1 MKKKYGTS
9 LIIGNGFDLNLGMVT
24 DYRSFFKKLKADG
37 FFTKHTNNPLLQ
49 FINAKGEK
57 EKWYDFEGIIQE
69 YATRGEQAVNLKMI
83 DKLLPIIDKAL
94 ELDEE
99 SFEEIKGY
107 KHLCGI
113 VLEFDSVI
121 EYTSKNNYL
130 DFAADYDI
138 REKCVYIKKALS
150 QYSEEQRD
158 LVKEAMR
165 LLKDELVAF
174 LKSAKINN
182 EENSLAFMIFFSIMG
197 IYDAGYKGLTMK
209 LSDYSKK
216 YQGSFPDFKIV
227 SFNYTDTISNLV
239 KFLQRIKFD
248 SRIDLETDDLK
259 ENFYRIHGA
268 LDSEVIFG
276 IDSEC
281 DIPNAFISLRKSN
294 HISINAKQRFSDI
307 IENSKRIII
316 FGHSI
321 YGIDYEYY
329 ADFLEKNKDTEVV
342 VIYHNEDGKKE
353 FENEMENR
361 GVMRSINYEY
371 IVISDHFFEFCK
383 NIAEEQ
389 QLFLKRKSKGRTDL
403 YILTSFIFIR
413 YYHFNP
419 IFLNLFEQNGIEM
432 LMLPDNINRAV

>member
-24 DYRSFFKKLKADG
+24 DYRSFFLKLKADG

-83 DKLLPIIDKAL
+83 DKLLPIIGKAL
-94 ELDEE
+94 DLDEE
-99 SFEEIKGY
+99 SFKEIKGY

-113 VLEFDSVI
+113 VPEFDRVI
-121 EYTSKNNYL
+121 EYTTKNNYL
-130 DFAADYDI
+130 DFFADNDI
-138 REKCVYIKKALS
+138 REKCEYIKKALS
-150 QYSEEQRD
+150 QYSEEQRYW
-158 LVKEAMR
+158 VKEAMR

-216 YQGSFPDFKIV
+216 YQGGFPDFKIV

-361 GVMRSINYEY
+361 GVIRSINYEY
-371 IVISDHFFEFCK
+371 IVISDHFFEFSK

-389 QLFLKRKSKGRTDL
+389 QLF
-403 YILTSFIFIR
+403 
-413 YYHFNP
+413 
-419 IFLNLFEQNGIEM
+419 FEKEK
-432 LMLPDNINRAV
+432 

>member
-24 DYRSFFKKLKADG
+24 DYGSFLKKLSADG

-49 FINAKGEK
+49 FIKAKGEK
-57 EKWYDFEGIIQE
+57 DKWYDFEGIIQE
-69 YATRGEQAVNLKMI
+69 YATRSEQAVNLKMI

-99 SFEEIKGY
+99 SFEKIKGY

-389 QLFLKRKSKGRTDL
+389 QLF
-403 YILTSFIFIR
+403 
-413 YYHFNP
+413 
-419 IFLNLFEQNGIEM
+419 FEKEK
-432 LMLPDNINRAV
+432 

>member
-24 DYRSFFKKLKADG
+24 DYRSFFLKLKADG

-83 DKLLPIIDKAL
+83 DKLLPIIGKAL
-94 ELDEE
+94 DLDEE
-99 SFEEIKGY
+99 SFKEIKGY

-113 VLEFDSVI
+113 VPEFDRVI
-121 EYTSKNNYL
+121 EYTTKNNYL
-130 DFAADYDI
+130 DFFADNDI
-138 REKCVYIKKALS
+138 REKCEYIKKALS
-150 QYSEEQRD
+150 QYSEEQRYW
-158 LVKEAMR
+158 VKEAMR

-216 YQGSFPDFKIV
+216 YQGVFPDFKIV

-361 GVMRSINYEY
+361 GVIRSINYEY
-371 IVISDHFFEFCK
+371 IVISDHFFEFSK

-389 QLFLKRKSKGRTDL
+389 QLF
-403 YILTSFIFIR
+403 
-413 YYHFNP
+413 
-419 IFLNLFEQNGIEM
+419 FEKEK
-432 LMLPDNINRAV
+432 

>member
-24 DYRSFFKKLKADG
+24 DYRSFFNKLNSDDFFAKHAD
-37 FFTKHTNNPLLQ
+37 NPLLQ
-49 FINAKGEK
+49 FIKAKGEK

-83 DKLLPIIDKAL
+83 DKLLPIIGKAL
-94 ELDEE
+94 DLDEE
-99 SFEEIKGY
+99 SFKEIKGY

-113 VLEFDSVI
+113 VPEFDRVI
-121 EYTSKNNYL
+121 EYTTKNNYL

-182 EENSLAFMIFFSIMG
+182 EEKSVASMIFFSIMG
-197 IYDAGYKGLTMK
+197 IYAAGYKGLTMK

-248 SRIDLETDDLK
+248 SRIDLETNDLK

-307 IENSKRIII
+307 IGNSKRIII

-342 VIYHNEDGKKE
+342 VLYHNEDGKKE

-361 GVMRSINYEY
+361 GVMRRINYEY
-371 IVISDHFFEFCK
+371 IVISNHFFEFCK

-389 QLFLKRKSKGRTDL
+389 QLF
-403 YILTSFIFIR
+403 
-413 YYHFNP
+413 
-419 IFLNLFEQNGIEM
+419 FEKEK
-432 LMLPDNINRAV
+432 

>member
-1 MKKKYGTS
+1 M
-9 LIIGNGFDLNLGMVT
+9 
-24 DYRSFFKKLKADG
+24 KADG

-83 DKLLPIIDKAL
+83 DKLLPIIGKAL
-94 ELDEE
+94 DLDEE
-99 SFEEIKGY
+99 SFKEIKGY

-113 VLEFDSVI
+113 VPEFDRVI
-121 EYTSKNNYL
+121 EYATKNNYL

-138 REKCVYIKKALS
+138 MEKCVYIKKARS

-419 IFLNLFEQNGIEM
+419 IFLNLFEQKGIEM

>member
-24 DYRSFFKKLKADG
+24 DYGSFFKKLSADG

-49 FINAKGEK
+49 FIKAKGEK

-69 YATRGEQAVNLKMI
+69 YATRSEQAVNLKMI
-83 DKLLPIIDKAL
+83 DKLLPIIDKVL

-99 SFEEIKGY
+99 SFKEIKDY

-248 SRIDLETDDLK
+248 SRIDIETDDLK

-389 QLFLKRKSKGRTDL
+389 QLF
-403 YILTSFIFIR
+403 
-413 YYHFNP
+413 
-419 IFLNLFEQNGIEM
+419 FEKEK
-432 LMLPDNINRAV
+432 

>member
-24 DYRSFFKKLKADG
+24 DYRSFFNKLNSDD
-37 FFTKHTNNPLLQ
+37 FFAKHANNPLLQ

-57 EKWYDFEGIIQE
+57 ENWYDFEGIIQE
-69 YATRGEQAVNLKMI
+69 YATRSEQAVNLKMI

-99 SFEEIKGY
+99 SFKEIKDY

-389 QLFLKRKSKGRTDL
+389 QLF
-403 YILTSFIFIR
+403 
-413 YYHFNP
+413 
-419 IFLNLFEQNGIEM
+419 FEKEK
-432 LMLPDNINRAV
+432 

>member
-9 LIIGNGFDLNLGMVT
+9 LIIGNGFDLNLGMIT
-24 DYRSFFKKLKADG
+24 DYRSFFLKLKADG

-49 FINAKGEK
+49 FIDAKGEK

-69 YATRGEQAVNLKMI
+69 YATRSEQAVYLKMI

-94 ELDEE
+94 DIDEE
-99 SFEEIKGY
+99 SFKEIKGY

-113 VLEFDSVI
+113 VPEFDSVI
-121 EYTSKNNYL
+121 EYTTKNNYL
-130 DFAADYDI
+130 DFVADNDI

-150 QYSEEQRD
+150 QYNEEQRD

-165 LLKDELVAF
+165 LLKDELVVF
-174 LKSAKINN
+174 LKSAKINDK
-182 EENSLAFMIFFSIMG
+182 EKSVAFMIFFSIMG
-197 IYDAGYKGLTMK
+197 IYAAGYKGLTMK

-216 YQGSFPDFKIV
+216 CQGIFPDFKIV

-342 VIYHNEDGKKE
+342 VLYHNEDGKKE

-361 GVMRSINYEY
+361 GVTRKINYEY
-371 IVISDHFFEFCK
+371 IVISNHFFEFCE
-383 NIAEEQ
+383 NIAKDQ
-389 QLFLKRKSKGRTDL
+389 RLFFEKECKEKG
-403 YILTSFIFIR
+403 
-413 YYHFNP
+413 
-419 IFLNLFEQNGIEM
+419 
-432 LMLPDNINRAV
+432 

>member
-49 FINAKGEK
+49 FIKAKGEK
-57 EKWYDFEGIIQE
+57 ENWYDFEGIIQE
-69 YATRGEQAVNLKMI
+69 YATRSEQAVNLKMI

-99 SFEEIKGY
+99 SFKEIKDY

-389 QLFLKRKSKGRTDL
+389 QLF
-403 YILTSFIFIR
+403 
-413 YYHFNP
+413 
-419 IFLNLFEQNGIEM
+419 FEKEK
-432 LMLPDNINRAV
+432 

>member
-1 MKKKYGTS
+1 MEKKYGTS

-24 DYRSFFKKLKADG
+24 DYRSFFNKLNSDE
-37 FFTKHTNNPLLQ
+37 FFTKHIDNPLLQ
-49 FINAKGEK
+49 FIKAKGEK
-57 EKWYDFEGIIQE
+57 ENWYGFEGIIQE
-69 YATRGEQAVNLKMI
+69 YATRSEQAVYLMMI
-83 DKLLPIIDKAL
+83 DKLLPLIDKTL
-94 ELDEE
+94 DIDEE
-99 SFEEIKGY
+99 SFKEIKGY

-113 VLEFDSVI
+113 VSEFDSVI
-121 EYTSKNNYL
+121 EYTSRNNYL
-130 DFAADYDI
+130 DFAADNDI

-165 LLKDELVAF
+165 LLKNELVAF
-174 LKSAKINN
+174 LKSANIND
-182 EENSLAFMIFFSIMG
+182 EEKSVAFMIFFSIMG
-197 IYDAGYKGLTMK
+197 IYDVGYKGLTIK
-209 LSDYSKK
+209 LSNYSKK
-216 YQGSFPDFKIV
+216 CHGNFPNFKIV

-239 KFLQRIKFD
+239 VYLQKVKFD
-248 SRIDLETDDLK
+248 SRIDLETNDLK

-294 HISINAKQRFSDI
+294 HISINAKLRFSDI

-342 VIYHNEDGKKE
+342 VMYHDEAGRKE
-353 FENEMENR
+353 FENELENR
-361 GVMRSINYEY
+361 GVMRKINYEN
-371 IVISDHFFEFCK
+371 IVLSKHFFEFCK

-389 QLFLKRKSKGRTDL
+389 Q
-403 YILTSFIFIR
+403 
-413 YYHFNP
+413 HF
-419 IFLNLFEQNGIEM
+419 FEKECK
-432 LMLPDNINRAV
+432 A

>member
-24 DYRSFFKKLKADG
+24 DYRSFFKNLKADG

-57 EKWYDFEGIIQE
+57 ENWYDFEGIIQE
-69 YATRGEQAVNLKMI
+69 YATRSEQAVNLKMI

-99 SFEEIKGY
+99 SFKEIKDY

-389 QLFLKRKSKGRTDL
+389 QLF
-403 YILTSFIFIR
+403 
-413 YYHFNP
+413 
-419 IFLNLFEQNGIEM
+419 FEKEK
-432 LMLPDNINRAV
+432 

>member
-69 YATRGEQAVNLKMI
+69 YATRSEQAVYLKMI
-83 DKLLPIIDKAL
+83 DKLLPLIDKAL
-94 ELDEE
+94 DIDEE
-99 SFEEIKGY
+99 SFKEIKGY

-113 VLEFDSVI
+113 VPEFDSVI
-121 EYTSKNNYL
+121 EYTTKNNYL
-130 DFAADYDI
+130 DFVADNDI
-138 REKCVYIKKALS
+138 REKCVYIKKALF
-150 QYSEEQRD
+150 QYNEEQRD

-165 LLKDELVAF
+165 LLKDELVVF
-174 LKSAKINN
+174 LKSAKIND
-182 EENSLAFMIFFSIMG
+182 EEKSVAFMIFFSIMG
-197 IYDAGYKGLTMK
+197 IYAAGYKGLTMK

-216 YQGSFPDFKIV
+216 CQGIFPDFKIV

-239 KFLQRIKFD
+239 VYLQCIKFD
-248 SRIDLETDDLK
+248 SRIDLETNDLK

-268 LDSEVIFG
+268 LGSEVIFG

-329 ADFLEKNKDTEVV
+329 ADFLKKNKDTEVV
-342 VIYHNEDGKKE
+342 VLYHNEKGKKE
-353 FENEMENR
+353 FENELENK
-361 GVMRSINYEY
+361 GVTRKINYEY
-371 IVISDHFFEFCK
+371 IVISNHFFEFCE
-383 NIAEEQ
+383 NIAKDQ
-389 QLFLKRKSKGRTDL
+389 RLFFEKESKEKG
-403 YILTSFIFIR
+403 
-413 YYHFNP
+413 
-419 IFLNLFEQNGIEM
+419 
-432 LMLPDNINRAV
+432 

>member
-24 DYRSFFKKLKADG
+24 DYRSFLKKLKADG

-83 DKLLPIIDKAL
+83 DKLLPIIGKAL
-94 ELDEE
+94 DLDEE
-99 SFEEIKGY
+99 SFKEIKGY

-113 VLEFDSVI
+113 VPEFDRVI
-121 EYTSKNNYL
+121 EYTTKNNYL
-130 DFAADYDI
+130 DFFADNDI
-138 REKCVYIKKALS
+138 REKCEYIKKALS
-150 QYSEEQRD
+150 QYSEEQRFW
-158 LVKEAMR
+158 VKEAMR

-248 SRIDLETDDLK
+248 LRIDLETDDLK
-259 ENFYRIHGA
+259 ENFYRIHGT

-389 QLFLKRKSKGRTDL
+389 QLF
-403 YILTSFIFIR
+403 
-413 YYHFNP
+413 
-419 IFLNLFEQNGIEM
+419 FEKEK
-432 LMLPDNINRAV
+432 

>member
-57 EKWYDFEGIIQE
+57 ENWYDFEGIIQE
-69 YATRGEQAVNLKMI
+69 YATRSEQAVNLKMI

-99 SFEEIKGY
+99 SFKEIKDY

-342 VIYHNEDGKKE
+342 VIYHNEDSKKE

-389 QLFLKRKSKGRTDL
+389 QLF
-403 YILTSFIFIR
+403 
-413 YYHFNP
+413 
-419 IFLNLFEQNGIEM
+419 FEKEK
-432 LMLPDNINRAV
+432 

>member
-24 DYRSFFKKLKADG
+24 DYGSFFKKLSADG

-49 FINAKGEK
+49 FIKAKGEK

-69 YATRGEQAVNLKMI
+69 YATRGEQAVNLKI
-83 DKLLPIIDKAL
+83 
-94 ELDEE
+94 
-99 SFEEIKGY
+99 
-107 KHLCGI
+107 
-113 VLEFDSVI
+113 
-121 EYTSKNNYL
+121 N
-130 DFAADYDI
+130 DI
-138 REKCVYIKKALS
+138 REKCEYIKKALS
-150 QYSEEQRD
+150 QYSEEQRYW
-158 LVKEAMR
+158 VKEAMR

-389 QLFLKRKSKGRTDL
+389 QLF
-403 YILTSFIFIR
+403 
-413 YYHFNP
+413 
-419 IFLNLFEQNGIEM
+419 FEKEK
-432 LMLPDNINRAV
+432 

>member
-24 DYRSFFKKLKADG
+24 DYRSFFLKLKADG

-57 EKWYDFEGIIQE
+57 ENWYDFEGIIQE
-69 YATRGEQAVNLKMI
+69 YATRSEQAVNLKMI

-99 SFEEIKGY
+99 SFKEIKDY

-197 IYDAGYKGLTMK
+197 IYDAGYKELTMK

-276 IDSEC
+276 IDGEC

-389 QLFLKRKSKGRTDL
+389 QLF
-403 YILTSFIFIR
+403 
-413 YYHFNP
+413 
-419 IFLNLFEQNGIEM
+419 FEKEK
-432 LMLPDNINRAV
+432 

>member
-57 EKWYDFEGIIQE
+57 EKWYDFEGVIQE

-99 SFEEIKGY
+99 SFKEIKDY

-150 QYSEEQRD
+150 QYSEEQRYW
-158 LVKEAMR
+158 VKEAMR

-216 YQGSFPDFKIV
+216 CQGSFPDFKIV

-389 QLFLKRKSKGRTDL
+389 QLF
-403 YILTSFIFIR
+403 
-413 YYHFNP
+413 
-419 IFLNLFEQNGIEM
+419 FEKEK
-432 LMLPDNINRAV
+432 

>member
-57 EKWYDFEGIIQE
+57 EKWYDFEGVIQE

-99 SFEEIKGY
+99 SFKEIKDY

-150 QYSEEQRD
+150 QYSEEQRYW
-158 LVKEAMR
+158 VKEAMR

-389 QLFLKRKSKGRTDL
+389 QLFFLCGK
-403 YILTSFIFIR
+403 YVFFIS
-413 YYHFNP
+413 
-419 IFLNLFEQNGIEM
+419 
-432 LMLPDNINRAV
+432 D

>member
-1 MKKKYGTS
+1 MKKKYGTT

-69 YATRGEQAVNLKMI
+69 YATRSEQAVYLKMI
-83 DKLLPIIDKAL
+83 DKLLPLIDKAL
-94 ELDEE
+94 DIDEE
-99 SFEEIKGY
+99 SFKEIKGY

-113 VLEFDSVI
+113 VPEFDSVI
-121 EYTSKNNYL
+121 EYTTKNNYL
-130 DFAADYDI
+130 DFVADNDI

-150 QYSEEQRD
+150 QYNEEQRD

-165 LLKDELVAF
+165 LLKDELVVF
-174 LKSAKINN
+174 LKSAKIND
-182 EENSLAFMIFFSIMG
+182 EEKSVAFMIFFSIMG
-197 IYDAGYKGLTMK
+197 IYAAGYKGLTMK

-216 YQGSFPDFKIV
+216 CQGIFPDFKIV

-239 KFLQRIKFD
+239 VYLQCIKFD
-248 SRIDLETDDLK
+248 SRIDLETNDLK

-268 LDSEVIFG
+268 LGSEVIFG

-329 ADFLEKNKDTEVV
+329 ADFLKKNKDTEVV
-342 VIYHNEDGKKE
+342 VLYHNEKGKKE
-353 FENEMENR
+353 FENELENK
-361 GVMRSINYEY
+361 GVTRKINYEY
-371 IVISDHFFEFCK
+371 IVISNHFFEFCE
-383 NIAEEQ
+383 NIAKDQ
-389 QLFLKRKSKGRTDL
+389 RLFFEKESKEKG
-403 YILTSFIFIR
+403 
-413 YYHFNP
+413 
-419 IFLNLFEQNGIEM
+419 
-432 LMLPDNINRAV
+432 

>member
-9 LIIGNGFDLNLGMVT
+9 LIIGNGFDLNLGMIT
-24 DYRSFFKKLKADG
+24 DYRSFFLKLKADG

-49 FINAKGEK
+49 FIDAKGEK

-69 YATRGEQAVNLKMI
+69 YATRSEQAVYLKMI

-94 ELDEE
+94 DIDEE
-99 SFEEIKGY
+99 SFKEIKGY

-113 VLEFDSVI
+113 VPEFDSVI
-121 EYTSKNNYL
+121 EYTTKNNYL
-130 DFAADYDI
+130 DFVADNDI

-150 QYSEEQRD
+150 QYNEEQRD

-165 LLKDELVAF
+165 LLKDELVVF
-174 LKSAKINN
+174 LKSAKINDK
-182 EENSLAFMIFFSIMG
+182 EKSVAFMIFFSIMG
-197 IYDAGYKGLTMK
+197 IYAAGYKGLTMK

-216 YQGSFPDFKIV
+216 CQGIFPDFKIV

-342 VIYHNEDGKKE
+342 VLYHNEDGKKE
-353 FENEMENR
+353 FENEMENK
-361 GVMRSINYEY
+361 GVTRKINYEY
-371 IVISDHFFEFCK
+371 IVISNHFFEFCE
-383 NIAEEQ
+383 NIAKDQ
-389 QLFLKRKSKGRTDL
+389 RLFFEKECKEKG
-403 YILTSFIFIR
+403 
-413 YYHFNP
+413 
-419 IFLNLFEQNGIEM
+419 
-432 LMLPDNINRAV
+432 

>member
-99 SFEEIKGY
+99 SFKEIKDY

-389 QLFLKRKSKGRTDL
+389 QLF
-403 YILTSFIFIR
+403 
-413 YYHFNP
+413 
-419 IFLNLFEQNGIEM
+419 FEKEK
-432 LMLPDNINRAV
+432 

>member
-1 MKKKYGTS
+1 MKKKYGTT

-69 YATRGEQAVNLKMI
+69 YATRSEQAVYLKMI
-83 DKLLPIIDKAL
+83 DKLLPLIDKAL
-94 ELDEE
+94 DIDEE
-99 SFEEIKGY
+99 SFKEIKGY

-113 VLEFDSVI
+113 VPEFDSVI
-121 EYTSKNNYL
+121 EYTTKNNYL
-130 DFAADYDI
+130 DFVADNDI

-150 QYSEEQRD
+150 QYNEEQRD

-165 LLKDELVAF
+165 LLKDELVVF
-174 LKSAKINN
+174 LKSAKIND
-182 EENSLAFMIFFSIMG
+182 EEKSVAFMIFFSIMG
-197 IYDAGYKGLTMK
+197 IYAAGYKGLTMK

-216 YQGSFPDFKIV
+216 CQGIFPDFKIV

-239 KFLQRIKFD
+239 VYLQCIKFD
-248 SRIDLETDDLK
+248 SRIDLETNDLK

-268 LDSEVIFG
+268 LGSEVIFG

-321 YGIDYEYY
+321 YGIDNEYY
-329 ADFLEKNKDTEVV
+329 ADFLKKNKDTEVV
-342 VIYHNEDGKKE
+342 VLYHNEKGKKE
-353 FENEMENR
+353 FENELENK
-361 GVMRSINYEY
+361 GVTRKINYEY
-371 IVISDHFFEFCK
+371 IVISNHFFEFCE
-383 NIAEEQ
+383 NIAKDQ
-389 QLFLKRKSKGRTDL
+389 RLFFEKESKEKG
-403 YILTSFIFIR
+403 
-413 YYHFNP
+413 
-419 IFLNLFEQNGIEM
+419 
-432 LMLPDNINRAV
+432 

>member
-49 FINAKGEK
+49 FIKAKGEK
-57 EKWYDFEGIIQE
+57 ENWYDFEGIIQE
-69 YATRGEQAVNLKMI
+69 YATRSEQAVNLKMI

-99 SFEEIKGY
+99 SFKEIKGY

-113 VLEFDSVI
+113 VPEFDRVI
-121 EYTSKNNYL
+121 EYTTKNNYL
-130 DFAADYDI
+130 DFFADNDI
-138 REKCVYIKKALS
+138 REKCEYIKKALS
-150 QYSEEQRD
+150 QYSEEQRY
-158 LVKEAMR
+158 LAKEAMR

-216 YQGSFPDFKIV
+216 YQGGFPDFKIV

>member
-24 DYRSFFKKLKADG
+24 DYRSFFNKLNSDD
-37 FFTKHTNNPLLQ
+37 FFTKHADNPLLQ
-49 FINAKGEK
+49 FIKAKGEK
-57 EKWYDFEGIIQE
+57 ENWYDFEGIIQE
-69 YATRGEQAVNLKMI
+69 YATRSEQAVYLKMI
-83 DKLLPIIDKAL
+83 DKLLPLIDKAL
-94 ELDEE
+94 DIDEE
-99 SFEEIKGY
+99 SFKEIKGY

-113 VLEFDSVI
+113 VPEFDSVI
-121 EYTSKNNYL
+121 EYMTKNNYL
-130 DFAADYDI
+130 DFVADNDI

-150 QYSEEQRD
+150 QYNEEQRD

-165 LLKDELVAF
+165 LLKDELVVF
-174 LKSAKINN
+174 LKSAKIND
-182 EENSLAFMIFFSIMG
+182 EERSVAPMIFFSIMG
-197 IYDAGYKGLTMK
+197 IYAAGYKGLAIK
-209 LSDYSKK
+209 LSDFSKK
-216 YQGSFPDFKIV
+216 NQGGFPDFKIV
-227 SFNYTDTISNLV
+227 SFNYTDTIYNFV

-342 VIYHNEDGKKE
+342 VLYHNEDGKKE

-361 GVMRSINYEY
+361 GVTRKINYEY
-371 IVISDHFFEFCK
+371 IVISNHFFEFCE
-383 NIAEEQ
+383 NIAKDQ
-389 QLFLKRKSKGRTDL
+389 RLFFEKECKEKG
-403 YILTSFIFIR
+403 
-413 YYHFNP
+413 
-419 IFLNLFEQNGIEM
+419 
-432 LMLPDNINRAV
+432 

>member
-24 DYRSFFKKLKADG
+24 DYRSFFNKLNSDDFFAKHAD
-37 FFTKHTNNPLLQ
+37 NPLLQ

-69 YATRGEQAVNLKMI
+69 YATRGEQAKYLKMI
-83 DKLLPIIDKAL
+83 QELLPRINGALGVEEDSFKAIKIYRPL
-94 ELDEE
+94 SAIAPELD
-99 SFEEIKGY
+99 
-107 KHLCGI
+107 GI
-113 VLEFDSVI
+113 VQYTLSNTYIEFANDKDI
-121 EYTSKNNYL
+121 EQ
-130 DFAADYDI
+130 
-138 REKCVYIKKALS
+138 KCVYVKKVLS
-150 QYSEEQRD
+150 QYSEEQRR
-158 LVKEAMR
+158 LVTEAIR
-165 LLKDELVAF
+165 LLKNELVSF
-174 LKSAKINN
+174 LEAARVN
-182 EENSLAFMIFFSIMG
+182 EQYPLAYWVLFSVMGFYAPGCAGIADKFFEYVDSH
-197 IYDAGYKGLTMK
+197 KV
-209 LSDYSKK
+209 
-216 YQGSFPDFKIV
+216 FPTFRIV
-227 SFNYTDTISNLV
+227 SFNYTDTIFEAVNWL
-239 KFLQRIKFD
+239 KFARG
-248 SRIDLETDDLK
+248 SSVCLETKDLG
-259 ENFYRIHGA
+259 ESFYRIHGA

-342 VIYHNEDGKKE
+342 VFYHNEDGKKE

-361 GVMRSINYEY
+361 GVMRRINYEY
-371 IVISDHFFEFCK
+371 IVVSDHFLEFCK

-389 QLFLKRKSKGRTDL
+389 QLF
-403 YILTSFIFIR
+403 
-413 YYHFNP
+413 
-419 IFLNLFEQNGIEM
+419 FEKEK
-432 LMLPDNINRAV
+432 

>member
-57 EKWYDFEGIIQE
+57 ENWYDFEGIIQE
-69 YATRGEQAVNLKMI
+69 YATRSEQAVNLKMI

-99 SFEEIKGY
+99 SFKEIKDY

-165 LLKDELVAF
+165 LLKDEIVAF

-389 QLFLKRKSKGRTDL
+389 QLF
-403 YILTSFIFIR
+403 
-413 YYHFNP
+413 
-419 IFLNLFEQNGIEM
+419 FEKEK
-432 LMLPDNINRAV
+432 

>member
-1 MKKKYGTS
+1 M
-9 LIIGNGFDLNLGMVT
+9 
-24 DYRSFFKKLKADG
+24 
-37 FFTKHTNNPLLQ
+37 Q

-69 YATRGEQAVNLKMI
+69 YATRSEQAVYLKMI
-83 DKLLPIIDKAL
+83 DKLLPLIDKAL
-94 ELDEE
+94 DIDEE
-99 SFEEIKGY
+99 SFKEIKGY

-113 VLEFDSVI
+113 VPEFDSVI
-121 EYTSKNNYL
+121 EYTTKNNYL
-130 DFAADYDI
+130 DFVADNDI

-150 QYSEEQRD
+150 QYNEEQRD

-165 LLKDELVAF
+165 LLKDELVVF
-174 LKSAKINN
+174 LKSAKIND
-182 EENSLAFMIFFSIMG
+182 EEKSVAFMIFFSIMG
-197 IYDAGYKGLTMK
+197 IYAAGYKGLTMK

-216 YQGSFPDFKIV
+216 CQGIFPDFKIV

-329 ADFLEKNKDTEVV
+329 ADFLKKNKDTEVV
-342 VIYHNEDGKKE
+342 VLYHNEKGKKE
-353 FENEMENR
+353 FENELENK
-361 GVMRSINYEY
+361 GVTRKINYEY
-371 IVISDHFFEFCK
+371 IVISNHFFEFCE
-383 NIAEEQ
+383 NIAKDQ
-389 QLFLKRKSKGRTDL
+389 RLFFEKECKEKG
-403 YILTSFIFIR
+403 
-413 YYHFNP
+413 
-419 IFLNLFEQNGIEM
+419 
-432 LMLPDNINRAV
+432 

>member
-69 YATRGEQAVNLKMI
+69 YATRSEQAVNLKMI
-83 DKLLPIIDKAL
+83 DKLLPLIDKAL
-94 ELDEE
+94 DIDEE
-99 SFEEIKGY
+99 SFKEIKGY

-113 VLEFDSVI
+113 VPEFDSVI
-121 EYTSKNNYL
+121 EYTTKNNYL
-130 DFAADYDI
+130 DFVADNDI

-150 QYSEEQRD
+150 QYNEEQRD

-165 LLKDELVAF
+165 LLKDELVVF
-174 LKSAKINN
+174 LKSAKIND
-182 EENSLAFMIFFSIMG
+182 EEKSVAFMIFFSIMG
-197 IYDAGYKGLTMK
+197 IYAAGYKGLTMK

-216 YQGSFPDFKIV
+216 CQGIFPDFKIV

-239 KFLQRIKFD
+239 VYLQCIKFD
-248 SRIDLETDDLK
+248 SRIDLETNDLK

-329 ADFLEKNKDTEVV
+329 ADFLKKNKDTEVV
-342 VIYHNEDGKKE
+342 VLYHNEKGKKE
-353 FENEMENR
+353 FENELENK
-361 GVMRSINYEY
+361 GVTRKINYEY
-371 IVISDHFFEFCK
+371 IVISNHFFEFCE
-383 NIAEEQ
+383 NIAKDQ
-389 QLFLKRKSKGRTDL
+389 RLFFEKESKEKG
-403 YILTSFIFIR
+403 
-413 YYHFNP
+413 
-419 IFLNLFEQNGIEM
+419 
-432 LMLPDNINRAV
+432 

>member
-24 DYRSFFKKLKADG
+24 DYRSFFKKLNADG

-57 EKWYDFEGIIQE
+57 ENWYDFEGIIQE
-69 YATRGEQAVNLKMI
+69 YATRSEQAVNLKMI

-99 SFEEIKGY
+99 SFKEIKDY

-389 QLFLKRKSKGRTDL
+389 QLF
-403 YILTSFIFIR
+403 
-413 YYHFNP
+413 
-419 IFLNLFEQNGIEM
+419 FEKEK
-432 LMLPDNINRAV
+432 

>member
-24 DYRSFFKKLKADG
+24 DYRSFFNKLNSDSDDFFVKHAD
-37 FFTKHTNNPLLQ
+37 NPLLQ
-49 FINAKGEK
+49 FIKAKGEK
-57 EKWYDFEGIIQE
+57 ENWYDFEGIIQE
-69 YATRGEQAVNLKMI
+69 YATRSEQAVYLKMI
-83 DKLLPIIDKAL
+83 DKLLPLIDKAL
-94 ELDEE
+94 DIDEE
-99 SFEEIKGY
+99 SFKEIKGY

-113 VLEFDSVI
+113 VPEFDSVI
-121 EYTSKNNYL
+121 EYMTKNNYL
-130 DFAADYDI
+130 DFVADNDI

-150 QYSEEQRD
+150 QYNEEQRD

-165 LLKDELVAF
+165 LLKDELVVF
-174 LKSAKINN
+174 LKSAKIND
-182 EENSLAFMIFFSIMG
+182 EERSVAPMIFFSIMG
-197 IYDAGYKGLTMK
+197 IYAAGYKGLAIK
-209 LSDYSKK
+209 LSDFSKK
-216 YQGSFPDFKIV
+216 NQGGFPDFKIV
-227 SFNYTDTISNLV
+227 SFNYTDTIYNFV

-342 VIYHNEDGKKE
+342 VLYHNEDGKKE

-389 QLFLKRKSKGRTDL
+389 QLF
-403 YILTSFIFIR
+403 
-413 YYHFNP
+413 
-419 IFLNLFEQNGIEM
+419 FEKEK
-432 LMLPDNINRAV
+432 

>member
-69 YATRGEQAVNLKMI
+69 YATRSEQAVNLKMI

-94 ELDEE
+94 DIDEE
-99 SFEEIKGY
+99 SFRIIKGY

-113 VLEFDSVI
+113 VSEFDCVI
-121 EYTSKNNYL
+121 KYTSKNNYL
-130 DFAADYDI
+130 DFFADNDI
-138 REKCVYIKKALS
+138 REKCEYIKKALS
-150 QYSEEQRD
+150 QYSEEQRYW
-158 LVKEAMR
+158 VKEAMR

-389 QLFLKRKSKGRTDL
+389 QLF
-403 YILTSFIFIR
+403 
-413 YYHFNP
+413 
-419 IFLNLFEQNGIEM
+419 FEKEK
-432 LMLPDNINRAV
+432 

>member
-24 DYRSFFKKLKADG
+24 DYRSFLKKLKADG

-57 EKWYDFEGIIQE
+57 ENWYDFEGIIQE
-69 YATRGEQAVNLKMI
+69 YATRSEQAVNLKMI

-99 SFEEIKGY
+99 SFKEIKDY

-389 QLFLKRKSKGRTDL
+389 QLF
-403 YILTSFIFIR
+403 
-413 YYHFNP
+413 
-419 IFLNLFEQNGIEM
+419 FEKEK
-432 LMLPDNINRAV
+432 

>member
-24 DYRSFFKKLKADG
+24 DYRSFFKKMKADG

-57 EKWYDFEGIIQE
+57 ENWYDFEGIIQE
-69 YATRGEQAVNLKMI
+69 YATRSEQAVNLKMI

-99 SFEEIKGY
+99 SFKEIKDY

-268 LDSEVIFG
+268 LDSEMIFG

-389 QLFLKRKSKGRTDL
+389 QLF
-403 YILTSFIFIR
+403 
-413 YYHFNP
+413 
-419 IFLNLFEQNGIEM
+419 FEKEK
-432 LMLPDNINRAV
+432 

>member
-69 YATRGEQAVNLKMI
+69 YATRSEQAVNLKMI

-99 SFEEIKGY
+99 SFKEIKDY

-174 LKSAKINN
+174 LKSAKIND
-182 EENSLAFMIFFSIMG
+182 EEKSVASMIFFSIMG
-197 IYDAGYKGLTMK
+197 IYAAGYKGLAIK

-389 QLFLKRKSKGRTDL
+389 QLF
-403 YILTSFIFIR
+403 
-413 YYHFNP
+413 
-419 IFLNLFEQNGIEM
+419 FEKEK
-432 LMLPDNINRAV
+432 

>member
-1 MKKKYGTS
+1 MKKKYLTS

-69 YATRGEQAVNLKMI
+69 YATRSEQAVNLKMI

-94 ELDEE
+94 DIDEE
-99 SFEEIKGY
+99 SFRIIKGY

-182 EENSLAFMIFFSIMG
+182 EERSVASMIFFSIMG

-248 SRIDLETDDLK
+248 SRIDFETDDLK

-342 VIYHNEDGKKE
+342 VLYHNEDGKKE

-361 GVMRSINYEY
+361 GVMRRINYEY
-371 IVISDHFFEFCK
+371 IVISGHFFEFCK

-389 QLFLKRKSKGRTDL
+389 QLF
-403 YILTSFIFIR
+403 
-413 YYHFNP
+413 
-419 IFLNLFEQNGIEM
+419 FEKEK
-432 LMLPDNINRAV
+432 